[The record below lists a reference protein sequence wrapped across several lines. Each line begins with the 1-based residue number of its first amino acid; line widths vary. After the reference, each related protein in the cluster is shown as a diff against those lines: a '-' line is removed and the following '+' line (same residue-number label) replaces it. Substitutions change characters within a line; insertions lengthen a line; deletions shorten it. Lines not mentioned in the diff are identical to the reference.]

1 MKLAY
6 EAYDKSGKVVKNT
19 IEAKDT
25 VEATESLRRQ
35 GFFVTNLK
43 PATSVK
49 VGGGASAST
58 GVSSRNKKVGQGKR
72 LKHLAVFMRQ
82 LYVLVSTGTPL
93 VEGLLSIE
101 RQSKDK
107 HWKHVVGRVRQRV
120 EEGTTLADAM
130 AEFPE
135 YFDAI
140 CQSLVE
146 AGETA
151 GKLPMML
158 DRLAMVTRKQ
168 QHLRSSVIGAMVY
181 PAMLLVVA
189 VGVLALMLMFVLP
202 RFGGLFET
210 LDMPLP
216 PTTQIL
222 MGLSHFLLSYWW
234 SVPIMAV
241 GAFFG
246 LRFWLKTPS
255 GVYAVHTL
263 AVRMPGLGRITQSFA
278 TARIARLMG
287 ILLESFLPLLDVLAL
302 VRESTP
308 NLHYRNLLGK
318 AEEAVTRGEPISAA
332 FKDTNLINPT
342 VYEALRSGESSG
354 QVGPLLL
361 NVATFL
367 DEDNEVVVKSLTSII
382 EPMILIVLG
391 ALVGFVAVSMFL
403 PLFDMT
409 AMAGAH

>member
-1 MKLAY
+1 VKLAY

-19 IEAKDT
+19 IDAKDST
-25 VEATESLRRQ
+25 EATESLRRQ
-35 GFFVTNLK
+35 GLFVTNLK

-49 VGGGASAST
+49 GSGAGAT
-58 GVSSRNKKVGQGKR
+58 GSGSRSKKVGQGKR

-93 VEGLLSIE
+93 VEGIMSIE
-101 RQSKDK
+101 RQTKDK
-107 HWKHVVGRVRQRV
+107 YWKHVVGRVRQRV

-130 AEFPE
+130 SEFPE
-135 YFDAI
+135 YFDPI

-189 VGVLALMLMFVLP
+189 VGVLGLMLMFVLP

-216 PTTQIL
+216 PTTQVL
-222 MGLSHFLLSYWW
+222 MMLSAFLLAYWW
-234 SVPIMAV
+234 SVPIMAAA
-241 GAFFG
+241 AFFG
-246 LRFWLKTPS
+246 FRFWLTTPS
-255 GVYAVHTL
+255 GVYAVHTM
-263 AVRMPGLGRITQSFA
+263 AVRMPGLGKITRSFA

-308 NLHYRNLLGK
+308 NMHYRNLLGK
-318 AEEAVTRGEPISAA
+318 AEAAVTRGEPISAA

>member
-6 EAYDKSGKVVKNT
+6 EAYDKTGKIVKNS

-25 VEATESLRRQ
+25 AEATESLRRQ
-35 GFFVTNLK
+35 GLYVTNLK

-49 VGGGASAST
+49 TGELSTSTDGAT
-58 GVSSRNKKVGQGKR
+58 RKKKVGQGKR

-93 VEGLLSIE
+93 VEGLISIE
-101 RQSKDK
+101 RQTKDK
-107 HWKHVVGRVRQRV
+107 YWKQVLGRVRQRV
-120 EEGTTLADAM
+120 EEGSTLADAM
-130 AEFPE
+130 SEYPD

-140 CQSLVE
+140 CQSLVA

-202 RFGGLFET
+202 RFSGLFET
-210 LDMPLP
+210 LDMELP
-216 PTTQIL
+216 PTTQML
-222 MGLSHFLLSYWW
+222 MMLSNFLLAYWW
-234 SVPIMAV
+234 SVPFIAL

-246 LRFWLKTPS
+246 MKFWLKTPS
-255 GVYAVHTL
+255 GVYAVHTI
-263 AVRMPGLGRITQSFA
+263 AVRLPGLGKITQSFA

-287 ILLESFLPLLDVLAL
+287 ILLESFLPLLEVLAL
-302 VRESTP
+302 VRDSTP

-318 AEEAVTRGEPISAA
+318 AEQAVTRGEPISSA
-332 FKDTNLINPT
+332 FKDSSLINPT
-342 VYEALRSGESSG
+342 VYEALRSGENSG

-382 EPMILIVLG
+382 EPLILIVLG